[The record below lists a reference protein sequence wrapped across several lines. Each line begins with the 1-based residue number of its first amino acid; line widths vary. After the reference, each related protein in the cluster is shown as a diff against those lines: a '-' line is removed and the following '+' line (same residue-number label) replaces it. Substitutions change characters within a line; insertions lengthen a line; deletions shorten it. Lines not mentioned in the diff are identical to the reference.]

1 MCAVVTCV
9 QVINFVHVVV
19 FVCVVIFVRVILLC
33 DVHVYKACMDTYYQ
47 SDTSND
53 SIQVYIKDVCT
64 NVHDATCMQTS
75 VVLRQKSTTEKQQRA
90 ENIIQP
96 RSAH

>member
-19 FVCVVIFVRVILLC
+19 FVCVVIFVRVILLSNVQ
-33 DVHVYKACMDTYYQ
+33 VHKACMDTYYQ

-53 SIQVYIKDVCT
+53 SIQVYIIDVCA
-64 NVHDATCMQTS
+64 NVHDATWMQNS
-75 VVLRQKSTTEKQQRA
+75 VVLRQESTTEK
-90 ENIIQP
+90 
-96 RSAH
+96 

>member
-33 DVHVYKACMDTYYQ
+33 DVQVYKACMDTYYQ

-53 SIQVYIKDVCT
+53 SIQVAHVLHSPPPPPANSFVLGPAVIKTHTLCE
-64 NVHDATCMQTS
+64 S
-75 VVLRQKSTTEKQQRA
+75 QKS
-90 ENIIQP
+90 
-96 RSAH
+96 

>member
-33 DVHVYKACMDTYYQ
+33 DVQVYKACMDTYYQ

-53 SIQVYIKDVCT
+53 SIQVAHVLHSPPPPPREQLCT
-64 NVHDATCMQTS
+64 
-75 VVLRQKSTTEKQQRA
+75 
-90 ENIIQP
+90 
-96 RSAH
+96 RSCCNKNTHPV